1 MGNAVLEIGRS
12 LHDKSEIRIE
22 ALEVLLGGYPHGHA
36 RPGLVNLIQAPPH
49 QFLAESTPSD
59 VLRRHH
65 PADAH
70 LIGIRH
76 PSWQQSGVGQ
86 DGPTLRSR
94 LLLGLHPQMKAE
106 SILVVE
112 VLVDAILLHDENF
125 RTDPEQGIQL
135 VPVQSRPRH
144 APPIVSSFSLRIHGR
159 KIALLPRYFCAMA
172 GGNVLSVE
180 GLTKR
185 FGERLIF
192 EDLHFGLDRGQ
203 KAALVAR
210 NGTGK
215 STLMKVLL
223 DLEAPDTGTVTFAG
237 DVRIAHLSQDHGLD
251 VDRTILANLFA
262 ADNAAMRAIR
272 QYEEATKRED
282 ADALQ
287 SAYDAMDRADAWSY
301 EAQAKEILGKLGLHD
316 TDRFVDNL
324 SGGEKRRVA
333 LAKCLIEQPDL
344 LLLDEPTNHL
354 DLGMI
359 EWLEG
364 YLARAKTTLLMV
376 THDRFFLEV
385 VCDTILELENF
396 TLHKY
401 PGNWS
406 YFLEK
411 KSERSANEHAQRDR
425 ARSIMR
431 RELEWVRATPQAR
444 TGKSKSRL
452 DAFKGLKK
460 KASVRLEEDE
470 VRLELDP
477 ARLGGKILELHRV
490 RKAYTEDKV
499 ILDGWTY
506 HFKPGERVGLVGDN
520 GAGKSTLI
528 HLMTGEDIPD
538 GGKVVIGDTVVFGH
552 FSQEPPNFDEGMKVI
567 EALYEIAEF
576 MPLKKG
582 KKLSAGQ
589 LLERFLFPRHRHHDF
604 IHKLSGG
611 ERKRLHLLR
620 VLMANPNFLVFDE
633 PTNDLDV
640 FTLGILEEFLLD
652 FPGCLLLVSHD
663 RYFMDKLVDHV
674 FVLDGLGGVRDFPGN
689 YTQYRTKA
697 DGEEK
702 AQSARDAVA
711 AKLESDRKAAE
722 NSSGRKGDYSQRLS
736 YNEQREY
743 DGLEDVIAALET
755 EKTQLESALSAPDLD
770 HEEVTRLANRLGE
783 VTADIETKT
792 ERWIELD
799 ERA

>member
-1 MGNAVLEIGRS
+1 
-12 LHDKSEIRIE
+12 
-22 ALEVLLGGYPHGHA
+22 
-36 RPGLVNLIQAPPH
+36 
-49 QFLAESTPSD
+49 
-59 VLRRHH
+59 
-65 PADAH
+65 
-70 LIGIRH
+70 
-76 PSWQQSGVGQ
+76 
-86 DGPTLRSR
+86 
-94 LLLGLHPQMKAE
+94 
-106 SILVVE
+106 
-112 VLVDAILLHDENF
+112 
-125 RTDPEQGIQL
+125 
-135 VPVQSRPRH
+135 
-144 APPIVSSFSLRIHGR
+144 
-159 KIALLPRYFCAMA
+159 MA

-192 EDLHFGLDRGQ
+192 EDLHFGLDQGQ

-223 DLEAPDTGTVTFAG
+223 DIEAADEGTVTFAG
-237 DVRIAHLSQDHGLD
+237 HVRIAHLAQDHGLD
-251 VDRTILANLFA
+251 LDRTILANLFV
-262 ADNAAMRAIR
+262 ADNDAMRAIR
-272 QYEEATKRED
+272 QYEEATKRDDPET
-282 ADALQ
+282 LQ
-287 SAYDAMDRADAWSY
+287 AAYDAMDRAEAWSY

-316 TDRFVDNL
+316 TDRFVDSL

-359 EWLEG
+359 EWLED

-385 VCDTILELENF
+385 VCDTILELDHF

-411 KSERSANEHAQRDR
+411 KGERSANEHAQRDR

-444 TGKSKSRL
+444 TTKSKSRL
-452 DAFKGLKK
+452 DAFKDLKSR
-460 KASVRLEEDE
+460 ASVRLEEDE

-477 ARLGGKILELHRV
+477 ARLGGKILELHKV
-490 RKAYTEDKV
+490 CKAYSKEKV

-528 HLMTGEDIPD
+528 RLLTGEDKPD

-552 FSQEPPNFDEGMKVI
+552 FSQEPPSFDEGMKVI

-589 LLERFLFPRHRHHDF
+589 LLERFLFPRSRHHDF

-620 VLMANPNFLVFDE
+620 VLMGNPNFLVFDE

-674 FVLDGLGGVRDFPGN
+674 FVLDGRGAVRDFPGN
-689 YTQYRTKA
+689 YTQYRTQIEA
-697 DGEEK
+697 EEK
-702 AQSARDAVA
+702 AQATRNAEA
-711 AKLESDRKAAE
+711 AKREAEQRAPAGPAAP
-722 NSSGRKGDYSQRLS
+722 KGDYSQRLS
-736 YNEQREY
+736 YNEKREY
-743 DGLEDVIAALET
+743 EGLEDVIASLEKEKSQLET
-755 EKTQLESALSAPDLD
+755 ALAATDLD
-770 HEEVTRLANRLGE
+770 HEEMTRLATRLGE
-783 VTADIETKT
+783 VATEIEAKT

>member
-1 MGNAVLEIGRS
+1 
-12 LHDKSEIRIE
+12 
-22 ALEVLLGGYPHGHA
+22 
-36 RPGLVNLIQAPPH
+36 
-49 QFLAESTPSD
+49 
-59 VLRRHH
+59 
-65 PADAH
+65 
-70 LIGIRH
+70 
-76 PSWQQSGVGQ
+76 
-86 DGPTLRSR
+86 
-94 LLLGLHPQMKAE
+94 
-106 SILVVE
+106 
-112 VLVDAILLHDENF
+112 
-125 RTDPEQGIQL
+125 
-135 VPVQSRPRH
+135 
-144 APPIVSSFSLRIHGR
+144 
-159 KIALLPRYFCAMA
+159 MA

-192 EDLHFGLDRGQ
+192 EDLHFGLDQGQ

-223 DLEAPDTGTVTFAG
+223 GIEGADAGTVTFSGQAK
-237 DVRIAHLSQDHGLD
+237 IAHLSQEHGLD
-251 VDRTILANLFA
+251 VDRTILDNLFQ

-272 QYEEATKRED
+272 RYEAATQGDNAED
-282 ADALQ
+282 LQ
-287 SAYDAMDRADAWSY
+287 AAYDDMDRAEAWSY
-301 EAQAKEILGKLGLHD
+301 EAQAKEILGKLGLHQ
-316 TDRFVDNL
+316 TERFVDDL

-364 YLARAKTTLLMV
+364 FLARAKTTLLMV

-385 VCDTILELENF
+385 VCDTIFELDSF
-396 TLHKY
+396 GLHKY

-406 YFLEK
+406 AFLEK
-411 KSERSANEHAQRDR
+411 KSERSSNEHAQRDR

-452 DAFKGLKK
+452 DAFQNLKTR
-460 KASVRLEEDE
+460 AGVRLEEDE

-477 ARLGGKILELHRV
+477 SRLGGKILEIHKV
-490 RKAYTEDKV
+490 RKSYGERV

-528 HLMTGEDIPD
+528 RLMTAEDDPD
-538 GGKVVIGDTVVFGH
+538 GGKIVVGDTVVFGH
-552 FSQEPPNFDEGMKVI
+552 FSQEPPQFDEGMKVI
-567 EALYEIAEF
+567 EALYEIAEY

-582 KKLSAGQ
+582 QKLSAAQ
-589 LLERFLFPRHRHHDF
+589 LLERFLFPRNRQHDY

-674 FVLDGLGGVRDFPGN
+674 FVLNGEGGVRDFPGN
-689 YTQYRTKA
+689 YTQYRSAADEEERADAAIKNAQAKA
-697 DGEEK
+697 EA
-702 AQSARDAVA
+702 AQ
-711 AKLESDRKAAE
+711 KAAE
-722 NSSGRKGDYSQRLS
+722 GPAAPKGDYSNRLS
-736 YNEQREY
+736 YNEKREY
-743 DGLEDVIAALET
+743 EGLEDVIAGLESEKNALE
-755 EKTQLESALSAPDLD
+755 EQMSAPGLG
-770 HEEVTRLANRLGE
+770 HEEMGQLATKLGTVTS
-783 VTADIETKT
+783 DIEAKT
-792 ERWIELD
+792 ERWIDLD

>member
-1 MGNAVLEIGRS
+1 MA
-12 LHDKSEIRIE
+12 
-22 ALEVLLGGYPHGHA
+22 
-36 RPGLVNLIQAPPH
+36 
-49 QFLAESTPSD
+49 
-59 VLRRHH
+59 
-65 PADAH
+65 
-70 LIGIRH
+70 
-76 PSWQQSGVGQ
+76 
-86 DGPTLRSR
+86 
-94 LLLGLHPQMKAE
+94 
-106 SILVVE
+106 
-112 VLVDAILLHDENF
+112 
-125 RTDPEQGIQL
+125 
-135 VPVQSRPRH
+135 
-144 APPIVSSFSLRIHGR
+144 SS
-159 KIALLPRYFCAMA
+159 
-172 GGNVLSVE
+172 NVLSVE

-215 STLMKVLL
+215 STLIKVLL
-223 DLEAPDTGTVTFAG
+223 GIESPDEGKVTFAG
-237 DVRIAHLSQDHGLD
+237 NVRIAHLSQDHGLD
-251 VDRTILANLFA
+251 LDRTILDNLFQ
-262 ADNAAMRAIR
+262 ADNDAMRAIR
-272 QYEEATKRED
+272 QYEEATQGND
-282 ADALQ
+282 AEAQQL
-287 SAYDAMDRADAWSY
+287 AYEAMDRAEAWSY
-301 EAQAKEILGKLGLHD
+301 EAQAKEILGKLGLHQ
-316 TDRFVDNL
+316 TERFVDGL

-396 TLHKY
+396 SLHKY

-411 KSERSANEHAQRDR
+411 KGERSSNEHAQRDR

-444 TGKSKSRL
+444 TTKSKSRL
-452 DAFKGLKK
+452 DAFKDLKS

-477 ARLGGKILELHRV
+477 ARMGGKILEMHKVQRAYGE
-490 RKAYTEDKV
+490 KA
-499 ILDGWTY
+499 ILTGWTY

-528 HLMTGEDIPD
+528 RLMTGEDKPD
-538 GGKVVIGDTVVFGH
+538 GGKVVIGDTIVFGH
-552 FSQEPPNFDEGMKVI
+552 FSQEPPEFDEGMKVI
-567 EALYEIAEF
+567 EALYEIAEY
-576 MPLKKG
+576 MPLKRG
-582 KKLSAGQ
+582 QKLAAGQ

-620 VLMANPNFLVFDE
+620 VLMGNPNFLVFDE

-674 FVLDGLGGVRDFPGN
+674 FILDGQGGVRDFPGN
-689 YTQYRTKA
+689 YTQYRTAA
-697 DGEEK
+697 DAEEK
-702 AQSARDAVA
+702 AISARN
-711 AKLESDRKAAE
+711 AAE
-722 NSSGRKGDYSQRLS
+722 QKAKTEAARQSGEAAAPKGDYSQRLS
-736 YNEQREY
+736 YKEKREY
-743 DGLEDVIAALET
+743 EGLEDVIAGLE
-755 EKTQLESALSAPDLD
+755 KDKADIESEMAAADLGHEALSTLA
-770 HEEVTRLANRLGE
+770 TRLGA
-783 VTADIETKT
+783 VTADIEAKT

>member
-1 MGNAVLEIGRS
+1 
-12 LHDKSEIRIE
+12 
-22 ALEVLLGGYPHGHA
+22 
-36 RPGLVNLIQAPPH
+36 
-49 QFLAESTPSD
+49 
-59 VLRRHH
+59 
-65 PADAH
+65 
-70 LIGIRH
+70 
-76 PSWQQSGVGQ
+76 
-86 DGPTLRSR
+86 
-94 LLLGLHPQMKAE
+94 
-106 SILVVE
+106 
-112 VLVDAILLHDENF
+112 
-125 RTDPEQGIQL
+125 
-135 VPVQSRPRH
+135 
-144 APPIVSSFSLRIHGR
+144 
-159 KIALLPRYFCAMA
+159 MA

-223 DLEAPDTGTVTFAG
+223 DIEGPDSGTVTFAG
-237 DVRIAHLSQDHGLD
+237 NVRIAHLSQDHGLD
-251 VDRTILANLFA
+251 LDRTILANLFQ
-262 ADNAAMRAIR
+262 ADNDAMRAIR
-272 QYEEATKRED
+272 QYEEATQKED
-282 ADALQ
+282 AEALQ

-316 TDRFVDNL
+316 TDRFVDGL

-359 EWLEG
+359 EWLEDF
-364 YLARAKTTLLMV
+364 LARAKTTLLMV

-385 VCDTILELENF
+385 VCDTILELDNF

-411 KSERSANEHAQRDR
+411 KMERSSNEHAQRDR

-452 DAFKGLKK
+452 DAFKGLKSR
-460 KASVRLEEDE
+460 ASVRLEEDE
-470 VRLELDP
+470 VNLELDP
-477 ARLGGKILELHRV
+477 ARMGGKILEMHRV
-490 RKAYTEDKV
+490 RRAYGEKV
-499 ILDGWTY
+499 ILQGWTY

-528 HLMTGEDIPD
+528 RLMTGEDQPD

-552 FSQEPPNFDEGMKVI
+552 FSQEPPSFDEGMKVI
-567 EALYEIAEF
+567 EALYEIAEY

-582 KKLSAGQ
+582 QKLSAAH

-620 VLMANPNFLVFDE
+620 VLMGNPNFLVFDE

-640 FTLGILEEFLLD
+640 FTLGVLEEFLLD

-674 FVLDGLGGVRDFPGN
+674 FILDGAGGVRDFPGN

-697 DGEEK
+697 DAEDK
-702 AQSARDAVA
+702 ALANQQAAA
-711 AKLESDRKAAE
+711 AKQAAKQAAE
-722 NSSGRKGDYSQRLS
+722 NQPAALKGDYSQRLS

-743 DGLEDVIAALET
+743 DGLEGLIATLED
-755 EKTQLESALSAPDLD
+755 EKSKLEGEMSGASLD
-770 HEEVTRLANRLGE
+770 HEALSNLSTRLGE
-783 VTADIETKT
+783 VTAEIEAKT

>member
-1 MGNAVLEIGRS
+1 
-12 LHDKSEIRIE
+12 
-22 ALEVLLGGYPHGHA
+22 
-36 RPGLVNLIQAPPH
+36 
-49 QFLAESTPSD
+49 
-59 VLRRHH
+59 
-65 PADAH
+65 
-70 LIGIRH
+70 
-76 PSWQQSGVGQ
+76 
-86 DGPTLRSR
+86 
-94 LLLGLHPQMKAE
+94 
-106 SILVVE
+106 
-112 VLVDAILLHDENF
+112 
-125 RTDPEQGIQL
+125 
-135 VPVQSRPRH
+135 
-144 APPIVSSFSLRIHGR
+144 
-159 KIALLPRYFCAMA
+159 MA

-223 DLEAPDTGTVTFAG
+223 DIEGPDSGTATFAG
-237 DVRIAHLSQDHGLD
+237 NVRIAHLSQDHGLD
-251 VDRTILANLFA
+251 LDRTILANLFQ
-262 ADNAAMRAIR
+262 ADNDAMRAIR
-272 QYEEATKRED
+272 QYEEATQGED

-316 TDRFVDNL
+316 TDRFVDRL
-324 SGGEKRRVA
+324 RGGEKRRVA

-359 EWLEG
+359 EWLEDF
-364 YLARAKTTLLMV
+364 LARAKTTLLMV

-385 VCDTILELENF
+385 VCDTILELDNF

-411 KSERSANEHAQRDR
+411 KTERSSNEHAQRDR

-452 DAFKGLKK
+452 DAFKGLKSR
-460 KASVRLEEDE
+460 ASVRLEEDE
-470 VRLELDP
+470 VNLELDP
-477 ARLGGKILELHRV
+477 ARMGGKILEMHRV
-490 RKAYTEDKV
+490 KRAYGEKV
-499 ILDGWTY
+499 ILEGWTY
-506 HFKPGERVGLVGDN
+506 HFKPGERAGLVGDN

-528 HLMTGEDIPD
+528 RLMTGEDKPD
-538 GGKVVIGDTVVFGH
+538 GGKVVIGDTIVFGH
-552 FSQEPPNFDEGMKVI
+552 FSQEPPIFDEGMKVI
-567 EALYEIAEF
+567 EALYEIAEY

-582 KKLSAGQ
+582 QKLSAAQ

-620 VLMANPNFLVFDE
+620 VIMGNPNFLVFDE

-674 FVLDGLGGVRDFPGN
+674 FVLDGKGGVRDFPGN
-689 YTQYRTKA
+689 YTQYRIKA
-697 DGEEK
+697 DAEEK
-702 AQSARDAVA
+702 VAGIEQATA
-711 AKLESDRKAAE
+711 AKAAAKQAAE
-722 NSSGRKGDYSQRLS
+722 SASDAPKGDYSKRLS

-743 DGLEDVIAALET
+743 DGLEDVIAGLET
-755 EKTQLESALSAPDLD
+755 EKSELENAMAAASLN
-770 HEEVTRLANRLGE
+770 HEELSRLSTRLGE
-783 VTADIETKT
+783 VTTEIEAKT

>member
-1 MGNAVLEIGRS
+1 MKL
-12 LHDKSEIRIE
+12 
-22 ALEVLLGGYPHGHA
+22 A
-36 RPGLVNLIQAPPH
+36 RTRG
-49 QFLAESTPSD
+49 
-59 VLRRHH
+59 
-65 PADAH
+65 
-70 LIGIRH
+70 
-76 PSWQQSGVGQ
+76 
-86 DGPTLRSR
+86 
-94 LLLGLHPQMKAE
+94 
-106 SILVVE
+106 
-112 VLVDAILLHDENF
+112 
-125 RTDPEQGIQL
+125 
-135 VPVQSRPRH
+135 
-144 APPIVSSFSLRIHGR
+144 
-159 KIALLPRYFCAMA
+159 YFCAMA

-192 EDLHFGLDRGQ
+192 EDLHFGLEQGQ

-223 DLEAPDTGTVTFAG
+223 DIEAPDSGTVTFNGQAR
-237 DVRIAHLSQDHGLD
+237 VAHLAQEHGLD
-251 VDRTILANLFA
+251 LDRTILANLFT
-262 ADNAAMRAIR
+262 ADNDAMRAIR
-272 QYEEATKRED
+272 QYEAATNSDD

-287 SAYDAMDRADAWSY
+287 AACDAMDRAEAWSY

-316 TDRFVDNL
+316 TERFVDKL

-354 DLGMI
+354 DLAMI

-364 YLARAKTTLLMV
+364 FLAKSKTTLLMI

-385 VCDTILELENF
+385 VCDTIFELDQF

-406 YFLEK
+406 DFLEM

-452 DAFKGLKK
+452 DAFKDLKSR
-460 KASVRLEEDE
+460 ANVRLEEDE

-477 ARLGGKILELHRV
+477 ARLGGKILEMHKV
-490 RKAYTEDKV
+490 RKAYGERV
-499 ILDGWTY
+499 ILGGWTY

-528 HLMTGEDIPD
+528 RLLTGEDTPD
-538 GGKVVIGDTVVFGH
+538 GGKAVIGDTVVFGH
-552 FSQEPPNFDEGMKVI
+552 FSQEPPQFEEGMKVI

-582 KKLSAGQ
+582 KKLSAAQ
-589 LLERFLFPRHRHHDF
+589 LLERFLFPRNRQHDF
-604 IHKLSGG
+604 IYKLSGG

-652 FPGCLLLVSHD
+652 FTGCLLLVSHD

-674 FVLDGLGGVRDFPGN
+674 FILDGTGGVRDFPGN
-689 YTQYRTKA
+689 YTQYRMAA
-697 DGEEK
+697 DAEEK
-702 AQSARDAVA
+702 AESVQRAVA
-711 AKLESDRKAAE
+711 AKAAAAQQAD
-722 NSSGRKGDYSQRLS
+722 NAPAAPKGDYSQRLS
-736 YNEQREY
+736 YNEKREY
-743 DGLEDVIAALET
+743 EGLEDVIAG
-755 EKTQLESALSAPDLD
+755 LESEKEELEAAMSAPGLD
-770 HEEVTRLANRLGE
+770 HEEMGRLATRLGD
-783 VTADIETKT
+783 VTADIEAKT

>member
-1 MGNAVLEIGRS
+1 
-12 LHDKSEIRIE
+12 
-22 ALEVLLGGYPHGHA
+22 
-36 RPGLVNLIQAPPH
+36 
-49 QFLAESTPSD
+49 
-59 VLRRHH
+59 
-65 PADAH
+65 
-70 LIGIRH
+70 
-76 PSWQQSGVGQ
+76 
-86 DGPTLRSR
+86 
-94 LLLGLHPQMKAE
+94 
-106 SILVVE
+106 
-112 VLVDAILLHDENF
+112 
-125 RTDPEQGIQL
+125 
-135 VPVQSRPRH
+135 
-144 APPIVSSFSLRIHGR
+144 
-159 KIALLPRYFCAMA
+159 MA

-192 EDLHFGLDRGQ
+192 EDLHFGLDQGQ
-203 KAALVAR
+203 KAALIAR

-223 DLEAPDTGTVTFAG
+223 DIEGADGGSVTFNG
-237 DVRIAHLSQDHGLD
+237 QTRIAHLAQEHGLD
-251 VDRTILANLFA
+251 LDRTILANLFE
-262 ADNAAMRAIR
+262 ADNDAMRAIR
-272 QYEEATKRED
+272 QYESATKDED
-282 ADALQ
+282 PEALQ
-287 SAYDAMDRADAWSY
+287 AAYDAMDRADAWSY

-316 TDRFVDNL
+316 TERFVDKL

-364 YLARAKTTLLMV
+364 FLAKTKTTLLMI

-385 VCDTILELENF
+385 VCDTIFELDSF
-396 TLHKY
+396 GLHKY

-406 YFLEK
+406 DFLEM

-452 DAFKGLKK
+452 DAFKDLKT

-477 ARLGGKILELHRV
+477 ARLGGKILELHKV
-490 RKAYTEDKV
+490 RKAYGEKV

-506 HFKPGERVGLVGDN
+506 HFKPGERVGLIGDN

-528 HLMTGEDIPD
+528 RLITGEDVPD
-538 GGKVVIGDTVVFGH
+538 GGKAVIGDTVVFGH
-552 FSQEPPNFDEGMKVI
+552 FSQEPPQFDDGMKVI

-576 MPLKKG
+576 MPLKRG
-582 KKLSAGQ
+582 KKLAAAQ

-652 FPGCLLLVSHD
+652 FTGCLLLVSHD

-674 FVLDGLGGVRDFPGN
+674 FVLDGVGGVRDFPGN
-689 YTQYRTKA
+689 YTQYRTAA
-697 DGEEK
+697 DAE
-702 AQSARDAVA
+702 D
-711 AKLESDRKAAE
+711 KAAAAQRTAQAKAE
-722 NSSGRKGDYSQRLS
+722 AKAKKAESNGPTAPKGDYSERLS
-736 YNEQREY
+736 YKEKREY
-743 DGLEDVIAALET
+743 DGLEDVIAELES
-755 EKTQLESALSAPDLD
+755 KKAALESAMSGSGID
-770 HEEVTRLANRLGE
+770 HEEMTRLATELGE
-783 VTADIETKT
+783 VTQEIETKT

>member
-1 MGNAVLEIGRS
+1 MIRMFRPQVEPLTVLAVQVLIRTILLDHEDLGAQAQQAIELLPVQLRPRPALPHDGRRG
-12 LHDKSEIRIE
+12 LHDPKI
-22 ALEVLLGGYPHGHA
+22 
-36 RPGLVNLIQAPPH
+36 APP
-49 QFLAESTPSD
+49 P
-59 VLRRHH
+59 
-65 PADAH
+65 
-70 LIGIRH
+70 G
-76 PSWQQSGVGQ
+76 
-86 DGPTLRSR
+86 
-94 LLLGLHPQMKAE
+94 
-106 SILVVE
+106 
-112 VLVDAILLHDENF
+112 
-125 RTDPEQGIQL
+125 
-135 VPVQSRPRH
+135 
-144 APPIVSSFSLRIHGR
+144 
-159 KIALLPRYFCAMA
+159 YFCGMA

-192 EDLHFGLDRGQ
+192 EDLHFGLEQGQ

-223 DLEAPDTGTVTFAG
+223 DIEAPNAGTVTFRGKAR
-237 DVRIAHLSQDHGLD
+237 VAHLAQEHGLD
-251 VDRTILANLFA
+251 LDRTILANLFT
-262 ADNAAMRAIR
+262 ADNDAMKAIR
-272 QYEEATKRED
+272 QYEAATQGED
-282 ADALQ
+282 AEALQ
-287 SAYDAMDRADAWSY
+287 AAYDAMDQADAWSY
-301 EAQAKEILGKLGLHD
+301 EAQAKEILGKLGLHE
-316 TDRFVDNL
+316 TDRFVDQL

-354 DLGMI
+354 DISMI

-364 YLARAKTTLLMV
+364 FLSKSKTTLLMI

-385 VCDTILELENF
+385 VCDTIFELDQF

-406 YFLEK
+406 DFLEM
-411 KSERSANEHAQRDR
+411 KSERSSNEHAQRDR

-452 DAFKGLKK
+452 DAFKDLKAR
-460 KASVRLEEDE
+460 ASVRLEEDE

-477 ARLGGKILELHRV
+477 ARLGGKILEVHKA
-490 RKAYTEDKV
+490 RKAYGEKV
-499 ILDGWTY
+499 ILGGWTY
-506 HFKPGERVGLVGDN
+506 HFKPGERVGLVGEN

-528 HLMTGEDIPD
+528 RLLTGEDEPD

-552 FSQEPPNFDEGMKVI
+552 FSQEPPEFEDGMKVI
-567 EALYEIAEF
+567 EALYDIAEF

-582 KKLSAGQ
+582 KKLSAAQ

-604 IHKLSGG
+604 IYKLSGG

-652 FPGCLLLVSHD
+652 FIGCLLLVSHD

-674 FVLDGLGGVRDFPGN
+674 FILDGDGGVRDFPGN
-689 YTQYRTKA
+689 YTQYRMAA
-697 DGEEK
+697 DEEEK
-702 AQSARDAVA
+702 VESAKRAAA
-711 AKLESDRKAAE
+711 AKAEAAKQAESASAAP
-722 NSSGRKGDYSQRLS
+722 KGDYSQRLS
-736 YNEQREY
+736 YNEKREY
-743 DGLEDVIAALET
+743 EGLEDVIAELESEKSDLET
-755 EKTQLESALSAPDLD
+755 AMSAAGLD
-770 HEEVTRLANRLGE
+770 HEEMGRLATRLGE
-783 VTADIETKT
+783 VTADIEAKT

>member
-1 MGNAVLEIGRS
+1 MQSIAVLVI
-12 LHDKSEIRIE
+12 
-22 ALEVLLGGYPHGHA
+22 
-36 RPGLVNLIQAPPH
+36 
-49 QFLAESTPSD
+49 
-59 VLRRHH
+59 
-65 PADAH
+65 
-70 LIGIRH
+70 
-76 PSWQQSGVGQ
+76 
-86 DGPTLRSR
+86 
-94 LLLGLHPQMKAE
+94 
-106 SILVVE
+106 E
-112 VLVDAILLHDENF
+112 VLVRTILFDNEYLGTETEQCIELLPTQFLPAFAVPYDSILTEVLHAD
-125 RTDPEQGIQL
+125 
-135 VPVQSRPRH
+135 
-144 APPIVSSFSLRIHGR
+144 
-159 KIALLPRYFCAMA
+159 KIARPYGYFCGMA

-192 EDLHFGLDRGQ
+192 ENLHFGLDQGQ

-223 DLEAPDTGTVTFAG
+223 GTEGADEGTVTFNG
-237 DVRIAHLSQDHGLD
+237 RTRVAHLAQEHGLD
-251 VDRTILANLFA
+251 LDRTILANLFE
-262 ADNAAMRAIR
+262 ADNDAMRAIH
-272 QYEEATKRED
+272 QYEKATKKED
-282 ADALQ
+282 PEALQ
-287 SAYDAMDRADAWSY
+287 AAYDAMDRADAWNY
-301 EAQAKEILGKLGLHD
+301 EAQAKEILGRLGLQD

-344 LLLDEPTNHL
+344 MLLDEPTNHL

-364 YLARAKTTLLMV
+364 FLASTNTTLLMI

-385 VCDTILELENF
+385 VCDTIFELDGF
-396 TLHKY
+396 GLHKY

-406 YFLEK
+406 NFLEM
-411 KSERSANEHAQRDR
+411 KSERSANEHSQRDR

-452 DAFKGLKK
+452 DAFKDVKTR
-460 KASVRLEEDE
+460 ANVRLEEDE

-477 ARLGGKILELHRV
+477 VRLGGKILELHRV
-490 RKAYTEDKV
+490 RKAYGEKV

-506 HFKPGERVGLVGDN
+506 HCKPNERVGLVGDN
-520 GAGKSTLI
+520 GSGKSTI
-528 HLMTGEDIPD
+528 IRLMTGEDAPD

-552 FSQEPPNFDEGMKVI
+552 FSQEPQRFDEGMKVI

-582 KKLSAGQ
+582 RKLSAAQ

-611 ERKRLHLLR
+611 ERKRLQLLR

-640 FTLGILEEFLLD
+640 FTLGVLEEFLLD
-652 FPGCLLLVSHD
+652 FTGCLLLVSHD

-674 FVLDGLGGVRDFPGN
+674 FVLDGAGGVRDFPGN
-689 YTQYRTKA
+689 YTQYRTAADAEDNAAAARRATLSKA
-697 DGEEK
+697 EAD
-702 AQSARDAVA
+702 A
-711 AKLESDRKAAE
+711 AKAIGSAPAAP
-722 NSSGRKGDYSQRLS
+722 KGDYSQRLS
-736 YNEQREY
+736 YNEKREY
-743 DGLEDVIAALET
+743 EGLEDAIAGLESR
-755 EKTQLESALSAPDLD
+755 KAKLESAMSAPDIG
-770 HEEVTRLANRLGE
+770 HEDMAHLATELGE
-783 VTADIETKT
+783 VTADIEAKT

>member
-1 MGNAVLEIGRS
+1 
-12 LHDKSEIRIE
+12 
-22 ALEVLLGGYPHGHA
+22 
-36 RPGLVNLIQAPPH
+36 
-49 QFLAESTPSD
+49 
-59 VLRRHH
+59 
-65 PADAH
+65 
-70 LIGIRH
+70 
-76 PSWQQSGVGQ
+76 
-86 DGPTLRSR
+86 
-94 LLLGLHPQMKAE
+94 
-106 SILVVE
+106 
-112 VLVDAILLHDENF
+112 
-125 RTDPEQGIQL
+125 
-135 VPVQSRPRH
+135 
-144 APPIVSSFSLRIHGR
+144 
-159 KIALLPRYFCAMA
+159 MA

-192 EDLHFGLDRGQ
+192 EDLHFGLDQGQ

-223 DLEAPDTGTVTFAG
+223 GVEGADAGKVTFSGKAK
-237 DVRIAHLSQDHGLD
+237 IAHLSQEHGLD
-251 VDRTILANLFA
+251 LDRTILDNLFH

-272 QYEEATKRED
+272 NYEEATKGDD
-282 ADALQ
+282 AEALQ
-287 SAYDAMDRADAWSY
+287 KAYDDMDRADAWSY
-301 EAQAKEILGKLGLHD
+301 EAQAKEVLGKLGLHE
-316 TDRFVDNL
+316 TDRFVDKL

-364 YLARAKTTLLMV
+364 FLAQSKTTLLMV

-385 VCDTILELENF
+385 VCDTIFELDSF
-396 TLHKY
+396 GLHKY

-406 YFLEK
+406 SFLEK

-452 DAFKGLKK
+452 DAFQDLKSR
-460 KASVRLEEDE
+460 AGVRLEEDE

-477 ARLGGKILELHRV
+477 ARLGGKILEMHKV
-490 RKAYTEDKV
+490 RKSYGERV
-499 ILDGWTY
+499 ILNGWTY

-528 HLMTGEDIPD
+528 RLMTAEDQPD
-538 GGKVVIGDTVVFGH
+538 GGKVVLGDTVVFGH
-552 FSQEPPNFDEGMKVI
+552 FSQEPPQFDEGMKVI
-567 EALYEIAEF
+567 EALNEIADF

-582 KKLSAGQ
+582 RKLSAGQ
-589 LLERFLFPRHRHHDF
+589 LLERFLFPRNRQHDF

-674 FVLDGLGGVRDFPGN
+674 FVLDGNGGVRDFPGN
-689 YTQYRTKA
+689 YTQFRTAA
-697 DGEEK
+697 DAEEK
-702 AQSARDAVA
+702 AEANLKAAQAKEEA
-711 AKLESDRKAAE
+711 AKKAAL
-722 NSSGRKGDYSQRLS
+722 GPAAPKGDYSQRLS
-736 YNEQREY
+736 YNEKREY
-743 DGLEDVIAALET
+743 NGLEEVIA
-755 EKTQLESALSAPDLD
+755 QLESDKSALEAEMASPNLG
-770 HEEVTRLANRLGE
+770 HEDMAKKAVQLGKVTD
-783 VTADIETKT
+783 DIEAKT

>member
-1 MGNAVLEIGRS
+1 
-12 LHDKSEIRIE
+12 
-22 ALEVLLGGYPHGHA
+22 
-36 RPGLVNLIQAPPH
+36 
-49 QFLAESTPSD
+49 
-59 VLRRHH
+59 
-65 PADAH
+65 
-70 LIGIRH
+70 
-76 PSWQQSGVGQ
+76 
-86 DGPTLRSR
+86 
-94 LLLGLHPQMKAE
+94 
-106 SILVVE
+106 
-112 VLVDAILLHDENF
+112 
-125 RTDPEQGIQL
+125 
-135 VPVQSRPRH
+135 
-144 APPIVSSFSLRIHGR
+144 
-159 KIALLPRYFCAMA
+159 MA

-215 STLMKVLL
+215 STLIKVLL
-223 DLEAPDTGTVTFAG
+223 DIEGADSGTVTFAG

-251 VDRTILANLFA
+251 LDRTILANLFQ
-262 ADNAAMRAIR
+262 ADNDAMRAIR
-272 QYEEATKRED
+272 QYEEATQRED
-282 ADALQ
+282 AEALQ
-287 SAYDAMDRADAWSY
+287 MAYDAMDRAEAWSY

-316 TDRFVDNL
+316 TDRFVDGL

-364 YLARAKTTLLMV
+364 FLARAKTTLLMV

-385 VCDTILELENF
+385 VCDTILELDNF
-396 TLHKY
+396 ALHKY

-411 KSERSANEHAQRDR
+411 KTERSSNEHAQRDR

-452 DAFKGLKK
+452 DAFKGLKSR
-460 KASVRLEEDE
+460 ASVRLEEDE
-470 VRLELDP
+470 VNLELDP
-477 ARLGGKILELHRV
+477 ARMGGKILEMHRV
-490 RKAYTEDKV
+490 KRAYGEKV
-499 ILDGWTY
+499 ILEGWTY

-528 HLMTGEDIPD
+528 RLMTGEDKPD
-538 GGKVVIGDTVVFGH
+538 GGKVVIGDTIVFGH
-552 FSQEPPNFDEGMKVI
+552 FSQEPPIFDEGMKVI
-567 EALYEIAEF
+567 EALYEIAEY

-582 KKLSAGQ
+582 QKLSAAQ

-620 VLMANPNFLVFDE
+620 VIMGNPNFLVFDE

-674 FVLDGLGGVRDFPGN
+674 FVLDGKGGVRDFPGN
-689 YTQYRTKA
+689 YTQYRIKA
-697 DGEEK
+697 DAEEK
-702 AQSARDAVA
+702 VAGIEQATA
-711 AKLESDRKAAE
+711 AKAAAKQAAE
-722 NSSGRKGDYSQRLS
+722 SASDAPKGDYSKRLS

-743 DGLEDVIAALET
+743 DGLEDVIAGLET
-755 EKTQLESALSAPDLD
+755 EKSELENAMAAASLN
-770 HEEVTRLANRLGE
+770 HEELSRLSTRLGE
-783 VTADIETKT
+783 VTTEIEAKT

>member
-1 MGNAVLEIGRS
+1 
-12 LHDKSEIRIE
+12 
-22 ALEVLLGGYPHGHA
+22 
-36 RPGLVNLIQAPPH
+36 
-49 QFLAESTPSD
+49 
-59 VLRRHH
+59 
-65 PADAH
+65 
-70 LIGIRH
+70 
-76 PSWQQSGVGQ
+76 
-86 DGPTLRSR
+86 
-94 LLLGLHPQMKAE
+94 
-106 SILVVE
+106 
-112 VLVDAILLHDENF
+112 
-125 RTDPEQGIQL
+125 
-135 VPVQSRPRH
+135 
-144 APPIVSSFSLRIHGR
+144 
-159 KIALLPRYFCAMA
+159 MA

-223 DLEAPDTGTVTFAG
+223 DIEGPDSGTVTFAG
-237 DVRIAHLSQDHGLD
+237 NVRIAHLSQDHGLD
-251 VDRTILANLFA
+251 LDRTILANLFQ
-262 ADNAAMRAIR
+262 ADNDAMRAIR
-272 QYEEATKRED
+272 QYEEATQGED
-282 ADALQ
+282 AEALQ
-287 SAYDAMDRADAWSY
+287 TAYDAMDRADAWSY

-316 TDRFVDNL
+316 TDRFVDGL

-359 EWLEG
+359 EWLEDF
-364 YLARAKTTLLMV
+364 LARAKTTLLMV

-385 VCDTILELENF
+385 VCDTILELDNF

-411 KSERSANEHAQRDR
+411 KTERSSNEHAQRDR

-452 DAFKGLKK
+452 DAFKGLKSR
-460 KASVRLEEDE
+460 ASVRLEEDE
-470 VRLELDP
+470 VNLELDP
-477 ARLGGKILELHRV
+477 ARMGGKILEMHRV
-490 RKAYTEDKV
+490 RRAYGEKI
-499 ILDGWTY
+499 ILQGWTY

-528 HLMTGEDIPD
+528 RLMTGEDKPD

-552 FSQEPPNFDEGMKVI
+552 FSQEPPSFDEGMKVI
-567 EALYEIAEF
+567 EALYEIAEY

-582 KKLSAGQ
+582 QKLSAAQ

-620 VLMANPNFLVFDE
+620 VLMGNPNFL
-633 PTNDLDV
+633 
-640 FTLGILEEFLLD
+640 
-652 FPGCLLLVSHD
+652 
-663 RYFMDKLVDHV
+663 
-674 FVLDGLGGVRDFPGN
+674 GV
-689 YTQYRTKA
+689 
-697 DGEEK
+697 
-702 AQSARDAVA
+702 
-711 AKLESDRKAAE
+711 
-722 NSSGRKGDYSQRLS
+722 
-736 YNEQREY
+736 
-743 DGLEDVIAALET
+743 
-755 EKTQLESALSAPDLD
+755 
-770 HEEVTRLANRLGE
+770 
-783 VTADIETKT
+783 
-792 ERWIELD
+792 
-799 ERA
+799 

>member
-1 MGNAVLEIGRS
+1 
-12 LHDKSEIRIE
+12 
-22 ALEVLLGGYPHGHA
+22 
-36 RPGLVNLIQAPPH
+36 
-49 QFLAESTPSD
+49 
-59 VLRRHH
+59 
-65 PADAH
+65 
-70 LIGIRH
+70 
-76 PSWQQSGVGQ
+76 
-86 DGPTLRSR
+86 
-94 LLLGLHPQMKAE
+94 
-106 SILVVE
+106 
-112 VLVDAILLHDENF
+112 
-125 RTDPEQGIQL
+125 
-135 VPVQSRPRH
+135 
-144 APPIVSSFSLRIHGR
+144 
-159 KIALLPRYFCAMA
+159 MA

-215 STLMKVLL
+215 STLIKVLL
-223 DLEAPDTGTVTFAG
+223 GMDSPDAGTVTFAG

-251 VDRTILANLFA
+251 LDRTILANLFA
-262 ADNAAMRAIR
+262 TDNAAMRAIR
-272 QYEEATKRED
+272 QYEEATRGDD
-282 ADALQ
+282 AEAQQ

-316 TDRFVDNL
+316 TDRFVDGL

-359 EWLEG
+359 EWLES

-385 VCDTILELENF
+385 VCDTILELDNF

-411 KSERSANEHAQRDR
+411 KGERSSNEHAQRDR

-452 DAFKGLKK
+452 DAFQDLKSR
-460 KASVRLEEDE
+460 ASVRLEEDE

-477 ARLGGKILELHRV
+477 ARLGGKILELHKV
-490 RKAYTEDKV
+490 QKAYGEKV
-499 ILDGWTY
+499 ILGGWTY

-528 HLMTGEDIPD
+528 RLLTGEDKPD
-538 GGKVVIGDTVVFGH
+538 GGKVVIGDTIVFGH
-552 FSQEPPNFDEGMKVI
+552 FSQEPPEFDDGMKVI

-589 LLERFLFPRHRHHDF
+589 LLERFLFPRSRQHDF
-604 IHKLSGG
+604 IAKLSGG

-674 FVLDGLGGVRDFPGN
+674 FVLDGQGGVRDFPGN
-689 YTQYRTKA
+689 YTQYRTAA
-697 DGEEK
+697 DAEE
-702 AQSARDAVA
+702 RVLA
-711 AKLESDRKAAE
+711 ARKAAE
-722 NSSGRKGDYSQRLS
+722 NKAEAEAAKASNGEAAPKGDYSNRLS
-736 YNEQREY
+736 YNEKREY
-743 DGLEDVIAALET
+743 EGLEDVIAALED
-755 EKTQLESALSAPDLD
+755 EKAELEGRMAKVDVD
-770 HEEVTRLANRLGE
+770 HEELMRISTRLGE
-783 VTADIETKT
+783 VTADIEAKT

>member
-1 MGNAVLEIGRS
+1 
-12 LHDKSEIRIE
+12 
-22 ALEVLLGGYPHGHA
+22 
-36 RPGLVNLIQAPPH
+36 
-49 QFLAESTPSD
+49 
-59 VLRRHH
+59 
-65 PADAH
+65 
-70 LIGIRH
+70 
-76 PSWQQSGVGQ
+76 
-86 DGPTLRSR
+86 
-94 LLLGLHPQMKAE
+94 
-106 SILVVE
+106 
-112 VLVDAILLHDENF
+112 
-125 RTDPEQGIQL
+125 
-135 VPVQSRPRH
+135 
-144 APPIVSSFSLRIHGR
+144 
-159 KIALLPRYFCAMA
+159 MA

-223 DLEAPDTGTVTFAG
+223 DIEGPDSGTVTFAG
-237 DVRIAHLSQDHGLD
+237 NVRIAHLSQDHGLD
-251 VDRTILANLFA
+251 LDRTILANLFQ
-262 ADNAAMRAIR
+262 ADNDAMRAIR
-272 QYEEATKRED
+272 QYEEATQGED

-316 TDRFVDNL
+316 TDRFVDRL

-359 EWLEG
+359 EWLEDF
-364 YLARAKTTLLMV
+364 LARAKTTLLMV

-385 VCDTILELENF
+385 VCDTILELDNF

-411 KSERSANEHAQRDR
+411 KTERSSNEHAQRDR

-452 DAFKGLKK
+452 DAFKGLKSR
-460 KASVRLEEDE
+460 ASVRLEEDE
-470 VRLELDP
+470 VNLELDP
-477 ARLGGKILELHRV
+477 ARMGGKILEMHRV
-490 RKAYTEDKV
+490 KRAYGEKV
-499 ILDGWTY
+499 ILEGWTY

-528 HLMTGEDIPD
+528 RLMTGEDKPD
-538 GGKVVIGDTVVFGH
+538 GGKVVIGDTIVFGH
-552 FSQEPPNFDEGMKVI
+552 FSQEPPILDEGMKVI
-567 EALYEIAEF
+567 EALYEIAEY

-582 KKLSAGQ
+582 QKLSAAQ

-620 VLMANPNFLVFDE
+620 VIMGNPNFLVFDE

-674 FVLDGLGGVRDFPGN
+674 FVLDGKGGVRDFPGN
-689 YTQYRTKA
+689 YTQYRIKA
-697 DGEEK
+697 DAEEK
-702 AQSARDAVA
+702 VAGIEQATA
-711 AKLESDRKAAE
+711 AKAAAKQAAE
-722 NSSGRKGDYSQRLS
+722 SASDAPKGDYSKRLS

-743 DGLEDVIAALET
+743 DGLEDVIAGLET
-755 EKTQLESALSAPDLD
+755 EKSELENAMAAASLN
-770 HEEVTRLANRLGE
+770 HEELSRLSTRLGE
-783 VTADIETKT
+783 VTTEIEAKT

>member
-1 MGNAVLEIGRS
+1 
-12 LHDKSEIRIE
+12 
-22 ALEVLLGGYPHGHA
+22 
-36 RPGLVNLIQAPPH
+36 
-49 QFLAESTPSD
+49 
-59 VLRRHH
+59 
-65 PADAH
+65 
-70 LIGIRH
+70 
-76 PSWQQSGVGQ
+76 
-86 DGPTLRSR
+86 
-94 LLLGLHPQMKAE
+94 
-106 SILVVE
+106 
-112 VLVDAILLHDENF
+112 
-125 RTDPEQGIQL
+125 
-135 VPVQSRPRH
+135 
-144 APPIVSSFSLRIHGR
+144 
-159 KIALLPRYFCAMA
+159 MA

-192 EDLHFGLDRGQ
+192 EDLHFGLDQGQ

-223 DLEAPDTGTVTFAG
+223 GIEGADSGTVTFSGQAR
-237 DVRIAHLSQDHGLD
+237 VAHLSQEHGLD
-251 VDRTILANLFA
+251 LDRTILDNLFQ

-272 QYEEATKRED
+272 RYEAATQGDD
-282 ADALQ
+282 AEALQ
-287 SAYDAMDRADAWSY
+287 SAYDDMDRAGAWSY
-301 EAQAKEILGKLGLHD
+301 EAQAKEILGKLGLHE
-316 TDRFVDNL
+316 TERFVDNL

-364 YLARAKTTLLMV
+364 FLARAKTTLLMV

-385 VCDTILELENF
+385 VCDTIFELDSF
-396 TLHKY
+396 GLHKY
-401 PGNWS
+401 SGNWS
-406 YFLEK
+406 AFLEK

-425 ARSIMR
+425 ARSIMK

-444 TGKSKSRL
+444 TTKSKSRL
-452 DAFKGLKK
+452 DAFQGLKTR
-460 KASVRLEEDE
+460 AGVRLEEDE

-477 ARLGGKILELHRV
+477 ARLGGKILELHKVKKSYGER
-490 RKAYTEDKV
+490 V

-506 HFKPGERVGLVGDN
+506 HFKPGERIGLVGDN

-528 HLMTGEDIPD
+528 RLMTAEDEPD
-538 GGKVVIGDTVVFGH
+538 GGKVVVGDTVVFGH
-552 FSQEPPNFDEGMKVI
+552 FSQEPPEFDEGMKVI

-582 KKLSAGQ
+582 QKLSAGQ
-589 LLERFLFPRHRHHDF
+589 LLERFLFPRNRQHDY

-663 RYFMDKLVDHV
+663 RYFMDKLVDHI
-674 FVLDGLGGVRDFPGN
+674 FILDGSGGVRDFPGN
-689 YTQYRTKA
+689 YTQFRAAADEEDKA
-697 DGEEK
+697 ETAIKTAQAK
-702 AQSARDAVA
+702 AEA
-711 AKLESDRKAAE
+711 AQKASEGPAAP
-722 NSSGRKGDYSQRLS
+722 KGDYSQRLS
-736 YNEQREY
+736 YKEKREY
-743 DGLEDVIAALET
+743 EGLEGVIAD
-755 EKTQLESALSAPDLD
+755 LESNKKKLELKMSDPGLG
-770 HEEVTRLANRLGE
+770 HEEMSQMAIELSQ
-783 VTADIETKT
+783 VTANIETKT

>member
-1 MGNAVLEIGRS
+1 
-12 LHDKSEIRIE
+12 
-22 ALEVLLGGYPHGHA
+22 
-36 RPGLVNLIQAPPH
+36 
-49 QFLAESTPSD
+49 
-59 VLRRHH
+59 
-65 PADAH
+65 
-70 LIGIRH
+70 
-76 PSWQQSGVGQ
+76 
-86 DGPTLRSR
+86 
-94 LLLGLHPQMKAE
+94 
-106 SILVVE
+106 
-112 VLVDAILLHDENF
+112 
-125 RTDPEQGIQL
+125 
-135 VPVQSRPRH
+135 
-144 APPIVSSFSLRIHGR
+144 
-159 KIALLPRYFCAMA
+159 MA

-223 DLEAPDTGTVTFAG
+223 DIEGPDSGTVTFAG
-237 DVRIAHLSQDHGLD
+237 NVRIAHLSQDHGLD
-251 VDRTILANLFA
+251 LDRTILANLFQ
-262 ADNAAMRAIR
+262 ADNDAMRAIR
-272 QYEEATKRED
+272 QYEEATQGED

-316 TDRFVDNL
+316 TDRFVDRL

-359 EWLEG
+359 EWLEDF
-364 YLARAKTTLLMV
+364 LARAKTTLLMV

-385 VCDTILELENF
+385 VCDTILELDNF

-411 KSERSANEHAQRDR
+411 KTERSSNEHAQRDR

-452 DAFKGLKK
+452 DAFKGLKSR
-460 KASVRLEEDE
+460 ASVRLEEDE
-470 VRLELDP
+470 VNLELDP
-477 ARLGGKILELHRV
+477 ARMGGKILEMHRV
-490 RKAYTEDKV
+490 KRAYGEKV
-499 ILDGWTY
+499 ILEGWTY

-528 HLMTGEDIPD
+528 RLMTGEDKPD
-538 GGKVVIGDTVVFGH
+538 GGKVVIGDTIVFGH
-552 FSQEPPNFDEGMKVI
+552 FSQEPPFFDEGMQVI
-567 EALYEIAEF
+567 EALYEIAEY

-582 KKLSAGQ
+582 QKLSAAQ

-620 VLMANPNFLVFDE
+620 VIMGNPNFLVFDE

-674 FVLDGLGGVRDFPGN
+674 FVLDGKGGVRDFPGN
-689 YTQYRTKA
+689 YTQYRIKA
-697 DGEEK
+697 DAEEK
-702 AQSARDAVA
+702 VAGIEQATA
-711 AKLESDRKAAE
+711 AKAAAKQAAE
-722 NSSGRKGDYSQRLS
+722 SASDAPKGDYSKRLS

-743 DGLEDVIAALET
+743 DGLEDVIAGLET
-755 EKTQLESALSAPDLD
+755 EKSELENAMAAASLN
-770 HEEVTRLANRLGE
+770 HEELSRLSTRLGE
-783 VTADIETKT
+783 VTTEIEAKT

>member
-1 MGNAVLEIGRS
+1 
-12 LHDKSEIRIE
+12 
-22 ALEVLLGGYPHGHA
+22 
-36 RPGLVNLIQAPPH
+36 
-49 QFLAESTPSD
+49 
-59 VLRRHH
+59 
-65 PADAH
+65 
-70 LIGIRH
+70 
-76 PSWQQSGVGQ
+76 
-86 DGPTLRSR
+86 
-94 LLLGLHPQMKAE
+94 
-106 SILVVE
+106 
-112 VLVDAILLHDENF
+112 
-125 RTDPEQGIQL
+125 
-135 VPVQSRPRH
+135 
-144 APPIVSSFSLRIHGR
+144 
-159 KIALLPRYFCAMA
+159 MA

-223 DLEAPDTGTVTFAG
+223 DIEGPDSGTVTFAG
-237 DVRIAHLSQDHGLD
+237 NVRIAHLSQDHGLD
-251 VDRTILANLFA
+251 LDRTILANLFQ
-262 ADNAAMRAIR
+262 ADNDAMRAIR
-272 QYEEATKRED
+272 QYEEATQGED

-316 TDRFVDNL
+316 TDRFVDRL

-359 EWLEG
+359 EWLEDF
-364 YLARAKTTLLMV
+364 LARAKTTLLMV

-385 VCDTILELENF
+385 VCDTILELDNF

-411 KSERSANEHAQRDR
+411 KTERSSNEHAQRDR

-452 DAFKGLKK
+452 DAFKGLKSR
-460 KASVRLEEDE
+460 ASVRLEEDE
-470 VRLELDP
+470 VNLELDP
-477 ARLGGKILELHRV
+477 ARMGGKILEMHRV
-490 RKAYTEDKV
+490 KRAYGEKV
-499 ILDGWTY
+499 ILEGWTY

-528 HLMTGEDIPD
+528 RLMTGEDKPD
-538 GGKVVIGDTVVFGH
+538 GGKVVIGDTIVFGH
-552 FSQEPPNFDEGMKVI
+552 FSQEPPIFDEGMKVI
-567 EALYEIAEF
+567 EALYEIAEY

-582 KKLSAGQ
+582 QKLSAAQ

-620 VLMANPNFLVFDE
+620 VIMGNPNFLVFDE

-674 FVLDGLGGVRDFPGN
+674 FVLDGKGGVRDFPGN
-689 YTQYRTKA
+689 YTQYRIKA
-697 DGEEK
+697 DAEEK
-702 AQSARDAVA
+702 VAGIEQATA
-711 AKLESDRKAAE
+711 AKAAAKQAAE
-722 NSSGRKGDYSQRLS
+722 SASDAPKGDYSKRLS

-743 DGLEDVIAALET
+743 DGLEDVIAGLET
-755 EKTQLESALSAPDLD
+755 EKSELENAMAAASLN
-770 HEEVTRLANRLGE
+770 HEELSRLSTRLGE
-783 VTADIETKT
+783 VTTEREAKT

>member
-1 MGNAVLEIGRS
+1 
-12 LHDKSEIRIE
+12 
-22 ALEVLLGGYPHGHA
+22 
-36 RPGLVNLIQAPPH
+36 
-49 QFLAESTPSD
+49 
-59 VLRRHH
+59 
-65 PADAH
+65 
-70 LIGIRH
+70 
-76 PSWQQSGVGQ
+76 
-86 DGPTLRSR
+86 
-94 LLLGLHPQMKAE
+94 
-106 SILVVE
+106 
-112 VLVDAILLHDENF
+112 
-125 RTDPEQGIQL
+125 
-135 VPVQSRPRH
+135 
-144 APPIVSSFSLRIHGR
+144 
-159 KIALLPRYFCAMA
+159 MA

-192 EDLHFGLDRGQ
+192 EDLHFGLERGQ

-223 DLEAPDTGTVTFAG
+223 DREAPDSGTVTFAG
-237 DVRIAHLSQDHGLD
+237 NVRTAHLSQDHGLD
-251 VDRTILANLFA
+251 LDRTILANLFQ

-272 QYEEATKRED
+272 QYEEATRGDD
-282 ADALQ
+282 AEAQ
-287 SAYDAMDRADAWSY
+287 QAAYDAMDRADAWSY

-316 TDRFVDNL
+316 TDRFVDGL

-385 VCDTILELENF
+385 VCDTILELDNC

-411 KSERSANEHAQRDR
+411 KAERSANEHAQRDR

-452 DAFKGLKK
+452 DAFQDLKSR
-460 KASVRLEEDE
+460 ATVRLEEDE
-470 VRLELDP
+470 VRLALDP
-477 ARLGGKILELHRV
+477 ARLGGKILELHKV
-490 RKAYTEDKV
+490 QKAYGKKT
-499 ILDGWTY
+499 ILGGWTY

-528 HLMTGEDIPD
+528 RLMTGEEVPD
-538 GGKVVIGDTVVFGH
+538 GGKVVIGDTLVFGH
-552 FSQEPPNFDEGMKVI
+552 FSQEPPAFDEGMKVI

-582 KKLSAGQ
+582 QKLSAGQ
-589 LLERFLFPRHRHHDF
+589 LLERFLFPRNRHHDF

-674 FVLDGLGGVRDFPGN
+674 FVLDGAGGVRDFPGN
-689 YTQYRTKA
+689 YTQYRA
-697 DGEEK
+697 AANAEEK
-702 AQSARDAVA
+702 AEA
-711 AKLESDRKAAE
+711 LKAAAAQKAE
-722 NSSGRKGDYSQRLS
+722 AEAARMSGEVVAPKGDYSQRLS

-743 DGLEDVIAALET
+743 NGLEAVIAGLEE
-755 EKTQLESALSAPDLD
+755 EKSTLESAMAGGELD
-770 HEEVTRLANRLGE
+770 HEELGRLATRLGE
-783 VTADIETKT
+783 VTAEIEAKT

>member
-1 MGNAVLEIGRS
+1 
-12 LHDKSEIRIE
+12 
-22 ALEVLLGGYPHGHA
+22 
-36 RPGLVNLIQAPPH
+36 
-49 QFLAESTPSD
+49 
-59 VLRRHH
+59 
-65 PADAH
+65 
-70 LIGIRH
+70 
-76 PSWQQSGVGQ
+76 
-86 DGPTLRSR
+86 
-94 LLLGLHPQMKAE
+94 
-106 SILVVE
+106 
-112 VLVDAILLHDENF
+112 
-125 RTDPEQGIQL
+125 
-135 VPVQSRPRH
+135 
-144 APPIVSSFSLRIHGR
+144 
-159 KIALLPRYFCAMA
+159 MA

-223 DLEAPDTGTVTFAG
+223 DIEAPDSGTVTFAG
-237 DVRIAHLSQDHGLD
+237 NVRIAHLSQDHGLD
-251 VDRTILANLFA
+251 LDRTILANLFQ

-272 QYEEATKRED
+272 QYEEATQGED
-282 ADALQ
+282 AEALQ
-287 SAYDAMDRADAWSY
+287 AAYDAMDRAEAWSY
-301 EAQAKEILGKLGLHD
+301 EAQAKEILGKLGLHQ
-316 TDRFVDNL
+316 TDRFVDGL

-359 EWLEG
+359 EWLED

-411 KSERSANEHAQRDR
+411 KGERSSNEHAQRDR

-452 DAFKGLKK
+452 DAFKDLKSR
-460 KASVRLEEDE
+460 ASVRLEEDE

-490 RKAYTEDKV
+490 RKAYGEKA

-528 HLMTGEDIPD
+528 RLMTGEDKPD

-552 FSQEPPNFDEGMKVI
+552 FSQEPPSFEEGMKVI

-582 KKLSAGQ
+582 KKLAAAQ

-620 VLMANPNFLVFDE
+620 VLMGNPNFLVFDE

-640 FTLGILEEFLLD
+640 FTLGVLEEFLLD

-674 FVLDGLGGVRDFPGN
+674 FVLDGAGGVRDFPGN
-689 YTQYRTKA
+689 YTQYRTQA
-697 DGEEK
+697 DAEEK
-702 AQSARDAVA
+702 ALSNQQAAA
-711 AKLESDRKAAE
+711 AKAAAE
-722 NSSGRKGDYSQRLS
+722 ARAAEGPAAPKGDYSQRLS
-736 YNEQREY
+736 YNEKREY
-743 DGLEDVIAALET
+743 EGLEGVIATLEEEKASLET
-755 EKTQLESALSAPDLD
+755 AMSASSLD
-770 HEEVTRLANRLGE
+770 HEELERLATRLGE
-783 VTADIETKT
+783 VTADIEAKT

>member
-1 MGNAVLEIGRS
+1 
-12 LHDKSEIRIE
+12 
-22 ALEVLLGGYPHGHA
+22 
-36 RPGLVNLIQAPPH
+36 
-49 QFLAESTPSD
+49 
-59 VLRRHH
+59 
-65 PADAH
+65 
-70 LIGIRH
+70 
-76 PSWQQSGVGQ
+76 
-86 DGPTLRSR
+86 
-94 LLLGLHPQMKAE
+94 
-106 SILVVE
+106 
-112 VLVDAILLHDENF
+112 
-125 RTDPEQGIQL
+125 
-135 VPVQSRPRH
+135 
-144 APPIVSSFSLRIHGR
+144 
-159 KIALLPRYFCAMA
+159 
-172 GGNVLSVE
+172 VLSVE

-223 DLEAPDTGTVTFAG
+223 DIEAPDSGTVTFAG
-237 DVRIAHLSQDHGLD
+237 NVRIAHLSQDHGLD
-251 VDRTILANLFA
+251 LDRTILANLFQ

-272 QYEEATKRED
+272 QYEEATQGED
-282 ADALQ
+282 AEALQ
-287 SAYDAMDRADAWSY
+287 AAYDAMDRAEAWSY
-301 EAQAKEILGKLGLHD
+301 EAQAKEILGKLGLHQ
-316 TDRFVDNL
+316 TDRFVDGL

-359 EWLEG
+359 EWLED

-411 KSERSANEHAQRDR
+411 KGERSSNEHAQRDR

-452 DAFKGLKK
+452 DAFKDLKSR
-460 KASVRLEEDE
+460 ASVRLEEDE

-490 RKAYTEDKV
+490 RKAYGEKA

-528 HLMTGEDIPD
+528 RLMTGEDKPD

-552 FSQEPPNFDEGMKVI
+552 FSQEPPSFEEGMKVI

-582 KKLSAGQ
+582 KKLAAAQ

-620 VLMANPNFLVFDE
+620 VLMGNPNFLVFDE

-640 FTLGILEEFLLD
+640 FTLGVLEEFLLD

-674 FVLDGLGGVRDFPGN
+674 FVLDGAGGVRDFPGN
-689 YTQYRTKA
+689 YTQYRTQA
-697 DGEEK
+697 DAEEK
-702 AQSARDAVA
+702 ALSNQQAAA
-711 AKLESDRKAAE
+711 AKAAAE
-722 NSSGRKGDYSQRLS
+722 ARAAEGPAAPKGDYSQRLS
-736 YNEQREY
+736 YNEKREY
-743 DGLEDVIAALET
+743 EGLEGVIATLEEEKASLET
-755 EKTQLESALSAPDLD
+755 AMSASSLD
-770 HEEVTRLANRLGE
+770 HEELERLATRLGE
-783 VTADIETKT
+783 VTADIEAKT

>member
-1 MGNAVLEIGRS
+1 
-12 LHDKSEIRIE
+12 
-22 ALEVLLGGYPHGHA
+22 
-36 RPGLVNLIQAPPH
+36 
-49 QFLAESTPSD
+49 
-59 VLRRHH
+59 
-65 PADAH
+65 
-70 LIGIRH
+70 
-76 PSWQQSGVGQ
+76 
-86 DGPTLRSR
+86 
-94 LLLGLHPQMKAE
+94 
-106 SILVVE
+106 
-112 VLVDAILLHDENF
+112 
-125 RTDPEQGIQL
+125 
-135 VPVQSRPRH
+135 
-144 APPIVSSFSLRIHGR
+144 
-159 KIALLPRYFCAMA
+159 MA

-223 DLEAPDTGTVTFAG
+223 DIEGPDSGTVTFAG
-237 DVRIAHLSQDHGLD
+237 NVRIAHLSQDHGLD
-251 VDRTILANLFA
+251 LDRTILANLFQ
-262 ADNAAMRAIR
+262 ADNDAMRAIR
-272 QYEEATKRED
+272 QYEEATQKED
-282 ADALQ
+282 AEALQ

-316 TDRFVDNL
+316 TDRFVDGL

-359 EWLEG
+359 EWLEDF
-364 YLARAKTTLLMV
+364 LARAKTTLLMV

-385 VCDTILELENF
+385 VCDTILELDNF

-411 KSERSANEHAQRDR
+411 KMERSSNEHAQRDR

-452 DAFKGLKK
+452 DAFKGLKSR
-460 KASVRLEEDE
+460 ASVRLEEDE
-470 VRLELDP
+470 VNLELDP
-477 ARLGGKILELHRV
+477 ARMGGKILEMHRV
-490 RKAYTEDKV
+490 RRAYGEKV
-499 ILDGWTY
+499 ILQGWTY

-528 HLMTGEDIPD
+528 RLMTGEDQPD

-552 FSQEPPNFDEGMKVI
+552 FSQEPPSFDEGMKVI
-567 EALYEIAEF
+567 EALYEIAEY

-582 KKLSAGQ
+582 QKLSAAH

-620 VLMANPNFLVFDE
+620 VLMGNPNFLVFDE

-640 FTLGILEEFLLD
+640 FTLGVLEEFLLD

-674 FVLDGLGGVRDFPGN
+674 FILDGAGGVRDFPGN

-697 DGEEK
+697 DAEDK
-702 AQSARDAVA
+702 ALANQQAAA
-711 AKLESDRKAAE
+711 AKQAAKQAAE
-722 NSSGRKGDYSQRLS
+722 NQPAAPKGDYSQRLS

-743 DGLEDVIAALET
+743 DGLEGLIATLED
-755 EKTQLESALSAPDLD
+755 EKSKLEGEMSGASLD
-770 HEEVTRLANRLGE
+770 HEALSNLSTRLGE
-783 VTADIETKT
+783 VTAEIEAKT

>member
-1 MGNAVLEIGRS
+1 
-12 LHDKSEIRIE
+12 
-22 ALEVLLGGYPHGHA
+22 
-36 RPGLVNLIQAPPH
+36 
-49 QFLAESTPSD
+49 
-59 VLRRHH
+59 
-65 PADAH
+65 
-70 LIGIRH
+70 
-76 PSWQQSGVGQ
+76 
-86 DGPTLRSR
+86 
-94 LLLGLHPQMKAE
+94 
-106 SILVVE
+106 
-112 VLVDAILLHDENF
+112 
-125 RTDPEQGIQL
+125 
-135 VPVQSRPRH
+135 
-144 APPIVSSFSLRIHGR
+144 
-159 KIALLPRYFCAMA
+159 MA

-223 DLEAPDTGTVTFAG
+223 DIEAPDSGTVTFAG
-237 DVRIAHLSQDHGLD
+237 NVRIAHLSQDHGLD
-251 VDRTILANLFA
+251 VDRTILANLFQ

-272 QYEEATKRED
+272 QYEEATQGED
-282 ADALQ
+282 AEALQ
-287 SAYDAMDRADAWSY
+287 AAYDAMDRAEAWSY
-301 EAQAKEILGKLGLHD
+301 EAQAKEILGKLGLHQ
-316 TDRFVDNL
+316 TDRFVDGL

-359 EWLEG
+359 EWLED

-411 KSERSANEHAQRDR
+411 KGERSSNEHAQRDR

-452 DAFKGLKK
+452 DAFKDLKSR
-460 KASVRLEEDE
+460 ASVRLEEDE

-490 RKAYTEDKV
+490 RKAYGEKA

-528 HLMTGEDIPD
+528 RLMTGEDKPD

-552 FSQEPPNFDEGMKVI
+552 FSQEPPSFEEGMKVI

-582 KKLSAGQ
+582 KKLAAAQ

-620 VLMANPNFLVFDE
+620 VLMGNPNFLVFDE

-640 FTLGILEEFLLD
+640 FTLGVLEEFLLD

-674 FVLDGLGGVRDFPGN
+674 FVLDGAGGVRDFPGN
-689 YTQYRTKA
+689 YTQYRTQA
-697 DGEEK
+697 DAEEK
-702 AQSARDAVA
+702 ALANQQAAA
-711 AKLESDRKAAE
+711 AKAAAE
-722 NSSGRKGDYSQRLS
+722 ARAAEGPAAPKGDYSQRLS
-736 YNEQREY
+736 YNEKREY
-743 DGLEDVIAALET
+743 EGLEGVIATLEEEKASLET
-755 EKTQLESALSAPDLD
+755 AMSASSLD
-770 HEEVTRLANRLGE
+770 HEELERLATRLGE
-783 VTADIETKT
+783 VTADIEAKT

>member
-1 MGNAVLEIGRS
+1 
-12 LHDKSEIRIE
+12 
-22 ALEVLLGGYPHGHA
+22 
-36 RPGLVNLIQAPPH
+36 
-49 QFLAESTPSD
+49 
-59 VLRRHH
+59 
-65 PADAH
+65 
-70 LIGIRH
+70 
-76 PSWQQSGVGQ
+76 
-86 DGPTLRSR
+86 
-94 LLLGLHPQMKAE
+94 
-106 SILVVE
+106 
-112 VLVDAILLHDENF
+112 
-125 RTDPEQGIQL
+125 
-135 VPVQSRPRH
+135 
-144 APPIVSSFSLRIHGR
+144 
-159 KIALLPRYFCAMA
+159 MA

-223 DLEAPDTGTVTFAG
+223 DIEGADEGTVTFAG
-237 DVRIAHLSQDHGLD
+237 NVRIAHLSQDHGLD
-251 VDRTILANLFA
+251 LDRTILANLFQ
-262 ADNAAMRAIR
+262 ADNDAMRAIR
-272 QYEEATKRED
+272 QYEEATQRED

-287 SAYDAMDRADAWSY
+287 NAYDAMDRADAWSY

-316 TDRFVDNL
+316 TDRFVDGL

-359 EWLEG
+359 EWLEEF
-364 YLARAKTTLLMV
+364 LARAKTTLLMV

-385 VCDTILELENF
+385 VCDTILELDNF

-411 KSERSANEHAQRDR
+411 KTERSSNEHAQRDR

-452 DAFKGLKK
+452 DAFKGLKSR
-460 KASVRLEEDE
+460 ASVRLEEDE
-470 VRLELDP
+470 VNLELDP
-477 ARLGGKILELHRV
+477 ARMGGKILEMHKV
-490 RKAYTEDKV
+490 RRAYGEKV
-499 ILDGWTY
+499 ILQGWTY

-528 HLMTGEDIPD
+528 RLMTGEDKPD

-552 FSQEPPNFDEGMKVI
+552 FSQEPPSFDEGMKVI
-567 EALYEIAEF
+567 EALYEIAQY

-582 KKLSAGQ
+582 QKLSAAQ

-620 VLMANPNFLVFDE
+620 VLMGNPNFLVFDE

-640 FTLGILEEFLLD
+640 FTLGVLEEFLLD

-674 FVLDGLGGVRDFPGN
+674 FVLDGEGGVRDFPGN

-697 DGEEK
+697 DIEEQVLATQQATAAK
-702 AQSARDAVA
+702 EAARQSAENAPA
-711 AKLESDRKAAE
+711 AP
-722 NSSGRKGDYSQRLS
+722 KGDYSKRLS

-743 DGLEDVIAALET
+743 DGLEGVIATLEAEKSELET
-755 EKTQLESALSAPDLD
+755 AMAVASLD
-770 HEEVTRLANRLGE
+770 HEELSRLATRLGE
-783 VTADIETKT
+783 VSTDIEAKT

>member
-1 MGNAVLEIGRS
+1 
-12 LHDKSEIRIE
+12 
-22 ALEVLLGGYPHGHA
+22 
-36 RPGLVNLIQAPPH
+36 
-49 QFLAESTPSD
+49 
-59 VLRRHH
+59 
-65 PADAH
+65 
-70 LIGIRH
+70 
-76 PSWQQSGVGQ
+76 
-86 DGPTLRSR
+86 
-94 LLLGLHPQMKAE
+94 
-106 SILVVE
+106 
-112 VLVDAILLHDENF
+112 
-125 RTDPEQGIQL
+125 
-135 VPVQSRPRH
+135 
-144 APPIVSSFSLRIHGR
+144 
-159 KIALLPRYFCAMA
+159 MA

-223 DLEAPDTGTVTFAG
+223 DIEAPDSGTVTFAG
-237 DVRIAHLSQDHGLD
+237 NVRIAHLSQDHGLD
-251 VDRTILANLFA
+251 LDRTILANLFQ

-272 QYEEATKRED
+272 QYEEATQGED
-282 ADALQ
+282 AEALQ
-287 SAYDAMDRADAWSY
+287 AAYDAMDRAEAWSY
-301 EAQAKEILGKLGLHD
+301 EAQAKEILGKLGLHE
-316 TDRFVDNL
+316 TDRFVDGL

-385 VCDTILELENF
+385 VCDTILELENC

-411 KSERSANEHAQRDR
+411 KGERSSNEHAQRDR

-452 DAFKGLKK
+452 DAFKDLKSR
-460 KASVRLEEDE
+460 ASVRLEEDE

-490 RKAYTEDKV
+490 RKAYGEKA

-528 HLMTGEDIPD
+528 RLMTGEDKPD

-552 FSQEPPNFDEGMKVI
+552 FSQEPPSFDEGMKVI

-582 KKLSAGQ
+582 KKLAAAQ

-620 VLMANPNFLVFDE
+620 VLMGNPNFLVFDE

-640 FTLGILEEFLLD
+640 FTLGVLEEFLLD

-674 FVLDGLGGVRDFPGN
+674 FVLDGAGGVRDFPGN
-689 YTQYRTKA
+689 YTQYRTQA
-697 DGEEK
+697 DAEEK
-702 AQSARDAVA
+702 ALANQQAAA
-711 AKLESDRKAAE
+711 AKAAAE
-722 NSSGRKGDYSQRLS
+722 ARAAEGPAAPKGDYSQRLS
-736 YNEQREY
+736 YNEKREY
-743 DGLEDVIAALET
+743 EGLEGVIATLEEEKASLET
-755 EKTQLESALSAPDLD
+755 AMSASSLD
-770 HEEVTRLANRLGE
+770 HEELERLATRLGE
-783 VTADIETKT
+783 VTADIEAKT

>member
-1 MGNAVLEIGRS
+1 
-12 LHDKSEIRIE
+12 
-22 ALEVLLGGYPHGHA
+22 
-36 RPGLVNLIQAPPH
+36 
-49 QFLAESTPSD
+49 
-59 VLRRHH
+59 
-65 PADAH
+65 
-70 LIGIRH
+70 
-76 PSWQQSGVGQ
+76 
-86 DGPTLRSR
+86 
-94 LLLGLHPQMKAE
+94 
-106 SILVVE
+106 
-112 VLVDAILLHDENF
+112 
-125 RTDPEQGIQL
+125 
-135 VPVQSRPRH
+135 
-144 APPIVSSFSLRIHGR
+144 
-159 KIALLPRYFCAMA
+159 MA

-192 EDLHFGLDRGQ
+192 EDLCFGLDQGQ

-223 DLEAPDTGTVTFAG
+223 GIEGADGGTVTFNGQAR
-237 DVRIAHLSQDHGLD
+237 VAHLAQDHGLD
-251 VDRTILANLFA
+251 LDRTILANLFE
-262 ADNAAMRAIR
+262 ADNDAMRAIR
-272 QYEEATKRED
+272 QYEEATKRDD
-282 ADALQ
+282 AEALQ
-287 SAYDAMDRADAWSY
+287 AAYDAMDRADAWSY

-316 TDRFVDNL
+316 TDRFVDEL

-364 YLARAKTTLLMV
+364 FLARTKTTLLMI

-385 VCDTILELENF
+385 VCDTIFELDGF
-396 TLHKY
+396 GLHKY

-406 YFLEK
+406 DFLEM

-452 DAFKGLKK
+452 DAFKDLK
-460 KASVRLEEDE
+460 ARANVRLEEDD

-490 RKAYTEDKV
+490 RKSYGERV

-528 HLMTGEDIPD
+528 RLITREDTPD

-552 FSQEPPNFDEGMKVI
+552 FSQEPPVFDEGMKVI

-589 LLERFLFPRHRHHDF
+589 LLERFLFPRNRHHDF

-652 FPGCLLLVSHD
+652 FTGCLLLVSHD

-674 FVLDGLGGVRDFPGN
+674 FVLDGAGGVRDFPGN
-689 YTQYRTKA
+689 YTQYRTA
-697 DGEEK
+697 V
-702 AQSARDAVA
+702 DA
-711 AKLESDRKAAE
+711 EDKAAAAE
-722 NSSGRKGDYSQRLS
+722 RAAEAKASAARAAEEGPAAPKGDYSQRLS
-736 YNEQREY
+736 YNEKREY
-743 DGLEDVIAALET
+743 EGLEDVIAGLEARKAELET
-755 EKTQLESALSAPDLD
+755 AMSAPDID
-770 HEEVTRLANRLGE
+770 HEKMTELATELGM
-783 VTADIETKT
+783 VTADIEAKT